1 MTQKDMLVALGEFK
15 IGDSTEGHY
24 DAWASDYDRDLL
36 ERCGYSAH
44 RIAAAALATLEPRRD
59 LAVVD
64 VGCGTGLVGVELASL
79 GFTVIDGLDISAEM
93 LAQANAKGI
102 YRTLTM
108 ADMMIDRS
116 NTPSASDVP
125 SHLQYDAA
133 ICAGSFAPGHL
144 GPRAIDRIA
153 ALTRP
158 GGPIVIVMNAVP
170 FETEPY
176 AQHLEHLVDTG
187 VLVIHRIDT
196 LNYMSA
202 FDRPGKLIVAQRA

>member
-24 DAWASDYDRDLL
+24 DAWASDYDQDLL

-44 RIAAAALATLEPRRD
+44 RIAAAALAALEPRRD

-93 LAQANAKGI
+93 LAKAKKKRI
-102 YRTLTM
+102 YRTLAI
-108 ADMMIDRS
+108 ADMMSGATSSGTCDFPPMRC
-116 NTPSASDVP
+116 
-125 SHLQYDAA
+125 YDAA

-144 GPRAIDRIA
+144 GPTAIANIA
-153 ALTRP
+153 RLTRS
-158 GGPIVIVMNAVP
+158 GSPIIIFMNAVP
-170 FETEPY
+170 FEAEHY
-176 AQHLEHLVDTG
+176 ARYLDQLIQEKILVVD
-187 VLVIHRIDT
+187 RIDT
-196 LNYMSA
+196 MNYMSS
-202 FDRPGKLIVAQRA
+202 F